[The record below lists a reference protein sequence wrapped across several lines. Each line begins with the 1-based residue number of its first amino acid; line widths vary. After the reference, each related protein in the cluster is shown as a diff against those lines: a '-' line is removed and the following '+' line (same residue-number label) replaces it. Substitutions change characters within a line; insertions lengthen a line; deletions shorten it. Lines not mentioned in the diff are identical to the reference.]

1 MVDKITTNIMD
12 KAIIDECL
20 KSIKISNYQFN
31 KKGTDF
37 GYTLLIN
44 LMKVFKKLSTE
55 YSTSV

>member
-1 MVDKITTNIMD
+1 MD

-44 LMKVFKKLSTE
+44 LMKVFKKLSTQ